1 MNIKFIDFLNVF
13 DIFSLIII
21 IFSSLFSLKGGLMNS
36 LLNLTKWILLVLVIK
51 YSFNY
56 LRVPFADALDLSP
69 TLTDILIFTS
79 VLIVGYVI
87 FTILNRLILGLLTAD
102 KTGPINRLFGLVFGI
117 IRGYI
122 LVVIIFSVL
131 INWSVSKNIVNSYNE
146 NSVLFEIIESGNKIL
161 KIVPHQIQD
170 RINSI

>member
-1 MNIKFIDFLNVF
+1 MNIEFIDFLNVF

-21 IFSSLFSLKGGLMNS
+21 IFSALFSLKGGLMTS
-36 LLNLTKWILLVLVIK
+36 LLNLIKWILLVIVLK

-56 LRVPFADALDLSP
+56 LREPFTNALDLSP
-69 TLTDILIFTS
+69 TLIDILIFTS
-79 VLIVGYVI
+79 VLIVGYVV
-87 FTILNRLILGLLTAD
+87 FTILNRLILGLINAD

-131 INWSVSKNIVNSYNE
+131 INWSVSENIVNSYNE

-161 KIVPHQIQD
+161 KIVPQQVQD
-170 RINSI
+170 KIESI

>member
-1 MNIKFIDFLNVF
+1 MNIEFIDFLNVF

-21 IFSSLFSLKGGLMNS
+21 IFSALFSLKGGLMNS
-36 LLNLTKWILLVLVIK
+36 LLNLIKWILLVLVLK

-87 FTILNRLILGLLTAD
+87 FTIFNRIILGLLNSD

-122 LVVIIFSVL
+122 LVVIMFSVL
-131 INWSVSKNIVNSYNE
+131 INWSVSENIVNSYNE
-146 NSVLFEIIESGNKIL
+146 NSVLFEIIDSGNKIL
-161 KIVPHQIQD
+161 KIVPQQIQD
-170 RINSI
+170 RIDSI

>member
-21 IFSSLFSLKGGLMNS
+21 VFSALFSLKGGLITS
-36 LLNLTKWILLVLVIK
+36 LLNLTKWILLVLVLK
-51 YSFNY
+51 YAFNY
-56 LRVPFADALDLSP
+56 LRVPFTDALDLSP

-87 FTILNRLILGLLTAD
+87 FTLLNRLILGLLNAD

-131 INWSVSKNIVNSYNE
+131 INWSVSENIVNSYNK

-161 KIVPHQIQD
+161 KIVPQQIQD
-170 RINSI
+170 RIDSI

>member
-1 MNIKFIDFLNVF
+1 MNIKFLDFLNVF

-21 IFSSLFSLKGGLMNS
+21 IFSALFSLKGGLITS
-36 LLNLTKWILLVLVIK
+36 LLNLTKWILLVLVLK

-87 FTILNRLILGLLTAD
+87 FTILNRLILGLLNAD
-102 KTGPINRLFGLVFGI
+102 KAGPINRLFGLIFGV

-122 LVVIIFSVL
+122 LIVIIFSVL
-131 INWSVSKNIVNSYNE
+131 INWSASENILNSYKG
-146 NSVLFEIIESGNKIL
+146 NSVLFEIIESGNEIL
-161 KIVPHQIQD
+161 KIVPQKIQD
-170 RINSI
+170 RIESI

>member
-1 MNIKFIDFLNVF
+1 MNIEFTNFLNVF

-21 IFSSLFSLKGGLMNS
+21 IFSALLSLKGGLITS
-36 LLNLTKWILLVLVIK
+36 LLNLIKWILLVFVLK

-56 LRVPFADALDLSP
+56 LRVPFTNALDFSP

-87 FTILNRLILGLLTAD
+87 LTILNRLILGLLNAD
-102 KTGPINRLFGLVFGI
+102 KAGPINRLFGLVFGI

-122 LVVIIFSVL
+122 LIVIIFSVL
-131 INWSVSKNIVNSYNE
+131 INWSISENILNSYNG
-146 NSVLFEIIESGNKIL
+146 NSVLFKIIESGNTIL
-161 KIVPHQIQD
+161 KIVPQQVQD
-170 RINSI
+170 KIESI

>member
-1 MNIKFIDFLNVF
+1 MNIEFTDFLNVF

-21 IFSSLFSLKGGLMNS
+21 IISALFSLKGGLITS
-36 LLNLTKWILLVLVIK
+36 LLNLIKWILLVLVLK

-56 LRVPFADALDLSP
+56 LRVPFTDALDLSP

-87 FTILNRLILGLLTAD
+87 FTILNRLILGLINAD

-122 LVVIIFSVL
+122 LIVIIFSIL
-131 INWSVSKNIVNSYNE
+131 INWSFSENILNSYNS

-161 KIVPHQIQD
+161 KIVPQQIQD
-170 RINSI
+170 RIESI

>member
-1 MNIKFIDFLNVF
+1 MNIEITNFLNVF

-21 IFSSLFSLKGGLMNS
+21 IFSALFSLKGGLITS
-36 LLNLTKWILLVLVIK
+36 LLNLIKWILLVFVLK

-56 LRVPFADALDLSP
+56 LRAPFTNALDLSP

-87 FTILNRLILGLLTAD
+87 LTILSRLILGLLNTN

-122 LVVIIFSVL
+122 LIVIIFSVL
-131 INWSVSKNIVNSYNE
+131 TNWGVSKNILNSYNG
-146 NSVLFEIIESGNKIL
+146 NSVLFEIIESGNRIIKVI
-161 KIVPHQIQD
+161 PQQIQD
-170 RINSI
+170 RIDSI

>member
-1 MNIKFIDFLNVF
+1 MNIEFIDFLNVF

-21 IFSSLFSLKGGLMNS
+21 IISALFSLKGGLMTS
-36 LLNLTKWILLVLVIK
+36 LLNLIKWILLVFVLK

-56 LRVPFADALDLSP
+56 LRVPFTDALNLSP
-69 TLTDILIFTS
+69 TITDILIFTS
-79 VLIVGYVI
+79 VLIIGYVV
-87 FTILNRLILGLLTAD
+87 FTILNRLILGLINAD

-131 INWSVSKNIVNSYNE
+131 INWSISKNIVNSYNE

-161 KIVPHQIQD
+161 KIVPQQFQD
-170 RINSI
+170 RIESI

>member
-1 MNIKFIDFLNVF
+1 MNIEFIDFLNVF

-21 IFSSLFSLKGGLMNS
+21 VFSAVFSLKGGLVSS
-36 LLNLTKWILLVLVIK
+36 LLNLIKWILLAIILK

-56 LRVPFADALDLSP
+56 LRVPFTDALDLSP

-87 FTILNRLILGLLTAD
+87 LTIFNRLILGLLNAD
-102 KTGPINRLFGLVFGI
+102 KTGPINRLFGLIFGV

-122 LVVIIFSVL
+122 LIVIIFSVL
-131 INWSVSKNIVNSYNE
+131 INWSVSENILNSYKG

-161 KIVPHQIQD
+161 KIVPQKIQD
-170 RINSI
+170 RIESI

>member
-1 MNIKFIDFLNVF
+1 MNIEFTDFLNVF

-21 IFSSLFSLKGGLMNS
+21 IISALFSFKGGLMTS
-36 LLNLTKWILLVLVIK
+36 LLNLIKWILLVLVLK

-56 LRVPFADALDLSP
+56 LRVPFTDALDLSP

-79 VLIVGYVI
+79 VLIVGYVV
-87 FTILNRLILGLLTAD
+87 FTILNRLILGLINAD

-122 LVVIIFSVL
+122 LIVIIFSIL
-131 INWSVSKNIVNSYNE
+131 INWSFSENILNSYSG
-146 NSVLFEIIESGNKIL
+146 NSVLFEIVESGNKIL
-161 KIVPHQIQD
+161 KIVPQQIQD
-170 RINSI
+170 RIESI

>member
-1 MNIKFIDFLNVF
+1 MNIKFLDFLNVF

-21 IFSSLFSLKGGLMNS
+21 IFSALFSLKGGLITS
-36 LLNLTKWILLVLVIK
+36 LLNLTKWILLVLVLK
-51 YSFNY
+51 YAFNY
-56 LRVPFADALDLSP
+56 LRVPFTDALDLSP

-87 FTILNRLILGLLTAD
+87 FTILNRLILGLLNAD

-131 INWSVSKNIVNSYNE
+131 INWSVSENIVNSYNE
-146 NSVLFEIIESGNKIL
+146 NSVLFEIIESGNRIL
-161 KIVPHQIQD
+161 KIVPQQIQD
-170 RINSI
+170 RIDSI

>member
-1 MNIKFIDFLNVF
+1 MNIEFIDFLNVF

-21 IFSSLFSLKGGLMNS
+21 IFSALFSLKGGLMNS
-36 LLNLTKWILLVLVIK
+36 LLNLIKWILLVLVLK

-87 FTILNRLILGLLTAD
+87 FTIFNRIILGLLNSD

-122 LVVIIFSVL
+122 LVVIMFSVL
-131 INWSVSKNIVNSYNE
+131 INWSVSENIVNSYNE
-146 NSVLFEIIESGNKIL
+146 NSVLFEIIESGNKFL
-161 KIVPHQIQD
+161 KIVPRQIQD
-170 RINSI
+170 RIDSI

>member
-1 MNIKFIDFLNVF
+1 MNIEITNFLNVF
-13 DIFSLIII
+13 EIFSLIII
-21 IFSSLFSLKGGLMNS
+21 IFSALFSLKGGLITS
-36 LLNLTKWILLVLVIK
+36 LLNLIKWILLVFVLK

-56 LRVPFADALDLSP
+56 LRAPFTNALDLSP

-87 FTILNRLILGLLTAD
+87 LTILSRLILGLLNTN

-122 LVVIIFSVL
+122 LIVIIFSVL
-131 INWSVSKNIVNSYNE
+131 TNWGVSKNILNSYNG
-146 NSVLFEIIESGNKIL
+146 NSVLFEIIESGNRIIKVI
-161 KIVPHQIQD
+161 PQQIQD
-170 RINSI
+170 RIDSI

>member
-1 MNIKFIDFLNVF
+1 MNIEFIDFLNVF

-21 IFSSLFSLKGGLMNS
+21 IFSALFSLKGGLVTS
-36 LLNLTKWILLVLVIK
+36 LLNLIKWILLVLVLK

-56 LRVPFADALDLSP
+56 LRVPFTYALNLSP
-69 TLTDILIFTS
+69 TITDILIFTS

-87 FTILNRLILGLLTAD
+87 LTMINRLILGLLNAN
-102 KTGPINRLFGLVFGI
+102 KTGPINRLFGFIFGI

-122 LVVIIFSVL
+122 LTVIIFSVL
-131 INWSVSKNIVNSYNE
+131 INWSISENILNSYNG

-161 KIVPHQIQD
+161 KVVPKQIHNT
-170 RINSI
+170 IESI

>member
-1 MNIKFIDFLNVF
+1 MNFGFIDFLNVF

-21 IFSSLFSLKGGLMNS
+21 IFSALFSLKGGLMTS
-36 LLNLTKWILLVLVIK
+36 LLNLIKWILLVIVLK

-56 LRVPFADALDLSP
+56 LREPFTNALDLSP
-69 TLTDILIFTS
+69 TLIDILIFTS

-87 FTILNRLILGLLTAD
+87 LTILNRLILGLLSTD
-102 KTGPINRLFGLVFGI
+102 KAGPINRLFGLIFGV

-122 LVVIIFSVL
+122 LIVIIFSVL
-131 INWSVSKNIVNSYNE
+131 INWSVSENILNSYNG

-161 KIVPHQIQD
+161 KIIPQQIQD
-170 RINSI
+170 KIESI

>member
-1 MNIKFIDFLNVF
+1 MNIEFTNFLNVF

-21 IFSSLFSLKGGLMNS
+21 IFSTLFSLKGGLIAS
-36 LLNLTKWILLVLVIK
+36 LLNLIKWILLVFVLK

-56 LRVPFADALDLSP
+56 LRVPFTNALDLSP

-79 VLIVGYVI
+79 VLIVGYMVL
-87 FTILNRLILGLLTAD
+87 TILSRLILGLLNTN
-102 KTGPINRLFGLVFGI
+102 KIGPINRLFGIIFGI

-122 LVVIIFSVL
+122 LIVIVFSVL
-131 INWSVSKNIVNSYNE
+131 INWSVSKNILNSYNG

-161 KIVPHQIQD
+161 KVIPQQIQD
-170 RINSI
+170 RIDTI

>member
-21 IFSSLFSLKGGLMNS
+21 IFSALFSLKGGLMTS
-36 LLNLTKWILLVLVIK
+36 LLNLIKWIILVLVLK

-56 LRVPFADALDLSP
+56 LRVPFADSLELSP

-87 FTILNRLILGLLTAD
+87 FTILNRLILGIFNAD

-122 LVVIIFSVL
+122 LVVLIFSVL
-131 INWSVSKNIVNSYNE
+131 INWSVSENIVNSYNK
-146 NSVLFEIIESGNKIL
+146 NSVLFEIIDNGNKIL
-161 KIVPHQIQD
+161 KIVPQQIQD
-170 RINSI
+170 RIDSI